1 VGYGDKREGRTKRRG
16 RAMTPEAALQAAKAE
31 LDRLTDEAWEA
42 FKEWSA
48 ADERRAAAAQRVADA
63 YDTLSVG

>member
-1 VGYGDKREGRTKRRG
+1 
-16 RAMTPEAALQAAKAE
+16 MTPEAALQAAKAE

-63 YDTLSVG
+63 YDTLRVG

>member
-1 VGYGDKREGRTKRRG
+1 
-16 RAMTPEAALQAAKAE
+16 MTPETALQAAKAE

-63 YDTLSVG
+63 YDTLRVG